1 MKALRDSLL
10 PLAAAC
16 LLAACSQPAEPPAA
30 ASSPAAA
37 APKAAPVRYDIE
49 AFMDTV
55 QLSGAAFS
63 PDGQSLVYSSNA
75 SGIYNVYRIDTAGGE
90 PVALTDSKTDA
101 LRLVSHFPADGRL
114 LYSADQG
121 GNELNHLYVLGDDGQ
136 VTDLTPGEQLK
147 ASFAGWARD
156 EQAFYVATN
165 ERDPKYFDLY
175 RYSVEDLSR
184 ELIYQ
189 NDSGMNVQAISWD
202 GRQLALGKTHTTR
215 NSDVHLLDLDSG
227 ETRLLTA
234 HDGDEANAAADFTPD
249 GDLILQTDRDSEFV
263 QLIRL
268 DLETGERQPLF
279 QADWD
284 VSYAGYSRGGQYFLA
299 AINADARTELRL
311 FRAAD
316 FSPVSL
322 PALPEGDLNQMVFSA
337 DDRRLAMYIGDSR
350 TPSDLFVLD
359 LPDGQPRRLVRSLNP
374 AIDREQLVDGKVVRF
389 KAAGDVEVPGLLY
402 LPREASAE
410 NPVPALVWVHGGP
423 GGQSRLN
430 YSPLL
435 QYLVNH
441 GYAVY
446 AINNRGSSG
455 YGKTFFGL
463 DDRQHG
469 EADLADVVA
478 SKQFLITIG
487 DRTVGIIGGSYGG
500 YMVLA
505 ALAFEPDVFAVGVD
519 IFGVSNWLRTL
530 TSIPPWWESFRLALY
545 AEMGDPATDEARLR
559 RISPLFHADQIRHP
573 LMVLQGAN
581 DPRVLQV
588 ESDEIVAAVK
598 ANNVPVE
605 YLVFPDEG
613 HGFVNR
619 ANQIEGYRAVREF
632 LDTQLRGKAAE

>member
-1 MKALRDSLL
+1 
-10 PLAAAC
+10 
-16 LLAACSQPAEPPAA
+16 
-30 ASSPAAA
+30 
-37 APKAAPVRYDIE
+37 
-49 AFMDTV
+49 
-55 QLSGAAFS
+55 
-63 PDGQSLVYSSNA
+63 
-75 SGIYNVYRIDTAGGE
+75 
-90 PVALTDSKTDA
+90 
-101 LRLVSHFPADGRL
+101 
-114 LYSADQG
+114 
-121 GNELNHLYVLGDDGQ
+121 
-136 VTDLTPGEQLK
+136 
-147 ASFAGWARD
+147 
-156 EQAFYVATN
+156 
-165 ERDPKYFDLY
+165 
-175 RYSVEDLSR
+175 
-184 ELIYQ
+184 
-189 NDSGMNVQAISWD
+189 
-202 GRQLALGKTHTTR
+202 
-215 NSDVHLLDLDSG
+215 
-227 ETRLLTA
+227 
-234 HDGDEANAAADFTPD
+234 
-249 GDLILQTDRDSEFV
+249 
-263 QLIRL
+263 
-268 DLETGERQPLF
+268 
-279 QADWD
+279 
-284 VSYAGYSRGGQYFLA
+284 
-299 AINADARTELRL
+299 
-311 FRAAD
+311 
-316 FSPVSL
+316 
-322 PALPEGDLNQMVFSA
+322 
-337 DDRRLAMYIGDSR
+337 
-350 TPSDLFVLD
+350 
-359 LPDGQPRRLVRSLNP
+359 
-374 AIDREQLVDGKVVRF
+374 
-389 KAAGDVEVPGLLY
+389 
-402 LPREASAE
+402 
-410 NPVPALVWVHGGP
+410 
-423 GGQSRLN
+423 

-478 SKQFLITIG
+478 SKQFLIDSGVI
-487 DRTVGIIGGSYGG
+487 DPQRVGIIGGSYGG

-545 AEMGDPATDEARLR
+545 AEMGDPATDEERLR